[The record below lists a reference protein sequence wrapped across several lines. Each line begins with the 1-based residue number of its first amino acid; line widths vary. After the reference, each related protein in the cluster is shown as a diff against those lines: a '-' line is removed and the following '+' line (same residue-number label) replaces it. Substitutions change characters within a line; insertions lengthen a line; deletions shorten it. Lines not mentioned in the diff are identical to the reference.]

1 MRPIQNTQLIID
13 EPPVSGLKSEPVADP
28 DQSLQP
34 IHSDDSAFS
43 PNGRAIG

>member
-1 MRPIQNTQLIID
+1 MRAIQNTQLIID
-13 EPPVSGLKSEPVADP
+13 EPPVSGLKPEPVADP

-34 IHSDDSAFS
+34 IHSAFS